1 MTQRLI
7 SSKNICFAEKGA
19 DNVNLPLQTED
30 SVLFPELKKYLDS
43 YLRPHL
49 IYVDILTQMG
59 Y

>member
-1 MTQRLI
+1 MTQRFI
-7 SSKNICFAEKGA
+7 SSKNIW
-19 DNVNLPLQTED
+19 TED

-43 YLRPHL
+43 YLWPHL